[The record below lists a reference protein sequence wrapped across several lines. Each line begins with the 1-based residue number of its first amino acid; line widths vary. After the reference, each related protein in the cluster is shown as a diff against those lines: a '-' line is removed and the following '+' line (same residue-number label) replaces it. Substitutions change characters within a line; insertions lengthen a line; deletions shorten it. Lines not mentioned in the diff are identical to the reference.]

1 MKRFHTILILVKSPI
16 NTISLYF
23 FFISGF
29 QAGHPAGGAPLHM
42 CFSPQAAALAA
53 VTNPAMQVIMD
64 FFFCQIAMISS

>member
-1 MKRFHTILILVKSPI
+1 MNFT
-16 NTISLYF
+16 Y

-53 VTNPAMQVIMD
+53 VTNPAMQVNID
-64 FFFCQIAMISS
+64 FFSVKSQ